1 MCKSPIEPCFNSN
14 HSQQVIA
21 IRMFTL
27 RENLL
32 NREYVHYHNQIYWR
46 LLRRYIEHKCQSIKQ
61 AQKKFHSVVSLMSE
75 FDPLWE
81 RSRKPV
87 VDELDVSQLSDLL
100 MELLLVV

>member
-1 MCKSPIEPCFNSN
+1 
-14 HSQQVIA
+14 
-21 IRMFTL
+21 MFTL
-27 RENLL
+27 RENLSK
-32 NREYVHYHNQIYWR
+32 REYVHYHNQIYWR
-46 LLRRYIEHKCQSIKQ
+46 LLRRYIEYKCQNIKQ
-61 AQKKFHSVVSLMSE
+61 AQKKFYSVVSLMSE